1 MNLLIPT
8 ALYFPAL
15 ALLGLIVGSFLN
27 VVIYR
32 LPVMIEC
39 RWMAECA
46 SEQLDVQKTAP
57 PSKPYNLLFPPSA
70 CPDCGHQIRAWEN
83 IPVFSYLWLHGRCSA
98 CRAPISIQYP
108 VVELLTMT
116 MTLIAGWW
124 LGFDLKLLFALVLT
138 WTLIG
143 LAFIDKNSLL
153 LPDDLTLPLLWAGL
167 LVNLNGL
174 FVPLTSAVIG
184 AAAGYLSLWGV
195 YHLFRLI
202 SGKEGMGY
210 GDFKLLAALGAWFGW
225 QMLPLIL
232 LLSSLVGAI
241 TGLALMATKRHHRE
255 HPLPFGPYLAAA
267 GWVALLWGP
276 FLTNAWLG
284 ALQGH

>member
-1 MNLLIPT
+1 MNLSLPV
-8 ALYFPAL
+8 AFYLPAL
-15 ALLGLIVGSFLN
+15 ALLGLAVGSFLN

-32 LPVMIEC
+32 LPVMIKH
-39 RWMAECA
+39 RWSAECA
-46 SEQLDVQKTAP
+46 SEQSDVQETAP
-57 PSKPYNLLFPPSA
+57 PSKPYNLLFPPST
-70 CPDCGHQIRAWEN
+70 CPDCGHRIRAWEN
-83 IPVFSYLWLHGRCSA
+83 IPVFSWLWLHGRCSA
-98 CRAPISIQYP
+98 CKTPISVQYP

-116 MTLIAGWW
+116 MTLITGWW

-143 LAFIDKNSLL
+143 LAFIDKDSLL
-153 LPDDLTLPLLWAGL
+153 LPDVMTLPLLWIGL

-184 AAAGYLSLWGV
+184 AVAGYLSLWGV
-195 YHLFRLI
+195 YHLFRLTT
-202 SGKEGMGY
+202 GKEGMGY

-241 TGLALMATKRHHRE
+241 TGVALIVIGRHHRE
-255 HPLPFGPYLAAA
+255 HPLPFGPYLAAT
-267 GWVALLWGP
+267 GWIALLWGP

-284 ALQGH
+284 TLQGH